1 MVLGAGIIFIA
12 DQISQILSNE
22 STGIVF
28 VHDRRRTKTGHFV
41 LRPLACI
48 NLSTCVKHVHMCT
61 QKSVILIDVNLH
73 FQTVY

>member
-1 MVLGAGIIFIA
+1 MVLGVGIIFIA

-48 NLSTCVKHVHMCT
+48 NLQVYMRETCSYVHEEI
-61 QKSVILIDVNLH
+61 SDSN
-73 FQTVY
+73 